1 MTALLKHDSRS
12 SHIAVTI
19 PLPPSVNRLYIRS
32 RSGVTCTPEYKRWKH
47 DAGWT
52 LKAARIKP
60 LQCDKYCFEMSVARL
75 MRGDCDNRAKAC
87 IDLFVSLGLV
97 PDDKHAAHVSV
108 WRSPEVAPGSC
119 KVLIYPFVS
128 LFEAQSAEAG

>member
-19 PLPPSVNRLYIRS
+19 PLPPSTNRLYIRT
-32 RSGVTCTPEYKRWKH
+32 RSGVTCAPEYKRWKH
-47 DAGWT
+47 EAGWT
-52 LKAARIKP
+52 IKAQRIKP
-60 LQCDKYCFEMSVARL
+60 LECERYCFELTAPAR
-75 MRGDCDNRAKAC
+75 MRSDADNIIKPALD
-87 IDLFVSLGLV
+87 IFVSLGLI

-108 WRSPEVAPGSC
+108 LRSPEVAPGSC